1 MITTSHITHC
11 LLLITH
17 TQRMK
22 QLFNQI
28 LVFVFFP
35 FVLQAQT
42 QFTATVD
49 SRQVPVGEVFEIKFT
64 LENGQGANFRPPP
77 FGEFNVVSG
86 PNKMNSM
93 TIVNGNSRS
102 SEAYS
107 YVLQARKEG
116 VFTIGGASIEVNRKT
131 LSTTP
136 LSISVQKGKRQTP
149 NDVKGGKDDVF
160 IRAEASSNTAYI
172 GQQIILDYKLYTRAN
187 ISGVSRVNES
197 KYDGF
202 FKQEVNDF
210 PHNDNRVTIGGK
222 EYITRILSRLA
233 LYPQREGT
241 FKLEPFSLQMGVVK
255 GNKKDDDDPF
265 GSFFSAPQVD
275 NRVVSANEVSIEVK
289 PLPAN
294 APTSFSGAVGDFK
307 AEFSISKTDATT
319 DDVISLKMNIL
330 GNGDAKRWQAPK
342 LVPIEG
348 LEIYEAKILKE
359 ESVERGGEWQT
370 TKEIE
375 YLIVPKQKG
384 NYVLKP
390 EFSYLNTEGGNY
402 QPIAQEFKLNIAQ
415 GSNKAATILQDKAR
429 DILGIKTT
437 TAFVNQVTQFWGSTL
452 FWTLLTLPFLFLMGV
467 FAYREW
473 QKQLNKRDT
482 TLLKKANAPK
492 IAENRLALAQEF
504 LKKGNKRL
512 FYNEVSKALFNYVSD
527 KFEIP
532 LADFTKNNV
541 WEKLNAVHIKELH
554 VQSFVEILRDCEI
567 ALFAGQNTEGS
578 AEAIYERAMSVIV
591 DIEEDL
597 K

>member
-1 MITTSHITHC
+1 M
-11 LLLITH
+11 
-17 TQRMK
+17 RMK
-22 QLFNQI
+22 LLFNQI
-28 LVFVFFP
+28 LICVLFP
-35 FVLQAQT
+35 FVLPAQT

-49 SRQVPVGEVFEIKFT
+49 ERQVPVGEVFEIKFS
-64 LENGQGANFRPPP
+64 LENGQGSNFRPPA

-93 TIVNGNSRS
+93 TIVNGSSHS
-102 SEAYS
+102 SEAYT
-107 YVLQARKEG
+107 YVLQAKKEG
-116 VFTIGGASIEVNRKT
+116 VFTIGSASIEVSRKT
-131 LSTTP
+131 LTTTP

-149 NDVKGGKDDVF
+149 NDVKAGKDEVF

-210 PHNDNRVTIGGK
+210 PHNDNRVTLGGK
-222 EYITRILSRLA
+222 EYITRILQRIA
-233 LYPQREGT
+233 LFPQREGS
-241 FKLEPFSLQMGVVK
+241 FKLEPFSLQMGIVK
-255 GNKKDDDDPF
+255 GNKKDDDPF

-275 NRVVSANEVSIEVK
+275 NRVVSANEVTIEVK

-294 APTSFSGAVGDFK
+294 APASFSGAVGDFK
-307 AEFSISKTDATT
+307 AEFSISKTTATT

-342 LVPIEG
+342 LAPIEG

-359 ESVERGGEWQT
+359 ESLERGGEWQT

-375 YLIVPKQKG
+375 YLIVPKKAG
-384 NYVLKP
+384 DYVLKP
-390 EFSYLNTEGGNY
+390 EFSFLNTDGTSRENREGGYNY
-402 QPIAQEFKLNIAQ
+402 QPFSQEFKLSIAQ
-415 GSNKAATILQDKAR
+415 GSNKAATILQDKVK
-429 DILGIKTT
+429 DILGIKTS
-437 TAFVNQVTQFWGSTL
+437 TAFVNQVTHFWGSNS
-452 FWTLLTLPFLFLMGV
+452 FWALLMVPFLFLAGV
-467 FAYREW
+467 LAYKEW
-473 QKQLNKRDT
+473 QVRLGKRDA
-482 TLLKKANAPK
+482 TLLKRANAPK
-492 IAENRLALAQEF
+492 IAENRLALAHEF
-504 LKKGNKRL
+504 LNKGNKRL
-512 FYNEVSKALFNYVSD
+512 FYNEVSKTLFNYMSD

-532 LADFTKNNV
+532 LADFTKSNV
-541 WEKLNAVHIKELH
+541 REKLNSVNVKVSH
-554 VQSFVEILRDCEI
+554 VDSFVQILNDCEV

-578 AEAIYERAMSVIV
+578 AEAMYERAITVIV